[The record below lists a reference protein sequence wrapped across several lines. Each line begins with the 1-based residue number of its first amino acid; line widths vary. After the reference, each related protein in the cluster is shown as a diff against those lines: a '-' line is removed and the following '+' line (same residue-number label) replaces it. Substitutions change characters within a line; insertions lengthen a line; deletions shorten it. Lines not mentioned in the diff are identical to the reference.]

1 MIRTNAQNCVMKSVL
16 GVISHPRMALKS
28 PYLIDPNGV
37 ISVLPGTGG
46 ITYNV
51 MVGDSALNAAGDH
64 LEPGVSITLDE
75 RERDGAS
82 LGALSVLTCLGNEA
96 RVVSGDAAGS
106 RGAVT
111 GKHGGVE
118 HVIIDFPPAVL
129 DKLVIG
135 DRIQIRAV
143 GQGLLLKDYPD
154 VRVMSVDP
162 GLFGAM
168 GIAVQGGNLVVPVTH
183 VIPASI
189 MGSGMG
195 SRHSWSGDFDI
206 QLADVEVVQ
215 RYGLQSLRL
224 GDVVAIRDADCRF
237 GRSIRGGAV
246 SIGVIAHAS
255 CVVSGHGPG
264 VTVVMTTEKKII
276 VPKIEPGAN
285 IARYLGIGRFREASA
300 RPPSAG
306 RPPDAADDGDE
317 RPAEGR
323 PAGSPSGRRRRRR

>member
-16 GVISHPRMALKS
+16 GAISHPRMALKN
-28 PYLIDPNGV
+28 PYLIDPNGG

-51 MVGDSALNAAGDH
+51 MVGDSAINAAGDH

-82 LGALSVLTCLGNEA
+82 LGALSVLTCIGNEA
-96 RVVSGDAAGS
+96 RVVSGDAAGA

-118 HVIIDFPPAVL
+118 HVIIDFPPAVV

-143 GQGLLLKDYPD
+143 GQGLLLRDYPD

-189 MGSGMG
+189 MGSGLG
-195 SRHSWSGDFDI
+195 SRHSWSGDFDV
-206 QLADVEVVQ
+206 QLADAEIMQ

-237 GRSIRGGAV
+237 GRSIREGAV

-255 CVVSGHGPG
+255 CIVSGHGPG
-264 VTVVMTTEKKII
+264 VTVIMTTEKKIV
-276 VPKIEPGAN
+276 VPKIEPEAN
-285 IARYLGIGRFREASA
+285 IARYLGIGRFREASVRRPA
-300 RPPSAG
+300 TERPPGAAEGGAEWPVEGHQAG
-306 RPPDAADDGDE
+306 RPG
-317 RPAEGR
+317 GH
-323 PAGSPSGRRRRRR
+323 RRRRR